1 MRGFVLFVLAGI
13 AGTIAAYGVLSHG
26 PIPSLTLAPQALAE
40 NQRLN
45 SVESVLASR
54 LSPKATKDQTFKS
67 AAGGEEVSPLNAPR
81 SPEKTTRSFG
91 SSTARNPADAPE
103 SLRSKNQ
110 KATDSSAEKGGSSLR
125 DGIEETEEQTAS
137 VSSSIE
143 ADTASRGTE
152 LKDLP
157 FSIKSIDL
165 DRFGSI
171 QGQECRVGLKEIGFR
186 SLSVR
191 KGSFQHG
198 DVLDWESE
206 YGKNSRIST
215 LYAKRDPVVKVLALA
230 TNKDGG
236 LEAALVQEKSSKK
249 TGVIALF
256 VEGKNVPLDPVK

>member
-40 NQRLN
+40 APKFN
-45 SVESVLASR
+45 SVESVLDVR
-54 LSPKATKDQTFKS
+54 LSPKLTKEETDNSGTAGEKS
-67 AAGGEEVSPLNAPR
+67 LRKEAPDSLDAPFR
-81 SPEKTTRSFG
+81 S
-91 SSTARNPADAPE
+91 SSSLTVRNPHGAPE
-103 SLRSKNQ
+103 SLRSKNR
-110 KATDSSAEKGGSSLR
+110 KVTDSAAAKAGSSLS
-125 DGIEETEEQTAS
+125 DGIKETEKQTAS
-137 VSSSIE
+137 VNSFGE
-143 ADTASRGTE
+143 TETASQGTE
-152 LKDLP
+152 LKDPP

-206 YGKNSRIST
+206 YGKNLRIST

-256 VEGKNVPLDPVK
+256 VEGKNIPLDPVK